1 MSKSLSK
8 LSGVLVFVIV
18 AAISTLGM
26 TEANAAPIDVR
37 YLQTC
42 LKEEGSSLDVLVLM
56 DSSASLRNSTR
67 EDPWYPKYEVGSDPE
82 KLRGKI
88 LKSSLRILRSLADES
103 DSDFRISLR
112 NFGNNS
118 DPKELQ
124 ELKSHWQEWSDKT
137 SDAELDKFVDHA
149 LYDDSSMTEWASGLA
164 SAKKLFKQRIG
175 EAELDEKK
183 SCSIMF
189 WITDGAPTDPTT
201 PICAEDSSASINW
214 FRENNVLVLGGLL
227 KPQEGKDR
235 IKASQFGPIV
245 RGEICG
251 RNEESWT
258 KGEVV
263 EANNIGDL
271 AWKFVGLIASIKNL
285 INLDSENSTFYVDPS
300 TSHIEISIRGD
311 QKNWQIKQP
320 DGKVICS
327 SSDPG
332 KRCEVQPGNEN
343 GITTIEIYPET
354 PVKSAGLWEIS
365 PKIED
370 DNIQVYGGLNSSS
383 EQTLAKQAKLQID
396 TRAEVV
402 AVDEGKEVSLK
413 ANIVNADGSPF
424 SMDGYK
430 SVTICAKV
438 DSDKSSNCKIGSTSA
453 LLTVSPATS
462 DKSVGFEAILVSAHD
477 DSREYRITASVKIKV
492 QESAFF
498 PSLSCGYEIESC
510 KLENI
515 PNKKKP
521 SVSFLKVLPANS
533 GSTTGAISI
542 VGLKVLSDS
551 VQDRGEE
558 HFNFSLENKNGEVID
573 LNSQSNSFSP
583 GDQLKLT
590 LTTDVAGDGE
600 VQGIIKYKSISEG
613 KELNRQL
620 MFTFEVKEASNE
632 FIRFALLLLAYLI
645 TIGLPYLF
653 LLWSARRAAVLMVS
667 DNEFAY
673 LEHPLTISENGKV
686 SSKASIVENSITT
699 ALDAPHEGLRFEA
712 VEPGARSISISGV
725 LVEVIPPKWN
735 PFVEPITRVYIEG
748 NHVMS
753 TYGGS
758 EFYDSQAIFSRTLTN
773 EALVYFPTE
782 SNLSPVSQEYSSPES
797 SSALFAPS
805 TSEVTE
811 AVLVKKSGEVLAT
824 AIYFVPR
831 YGNRAKSMNELNLKL
846 KDTLDGTNL
855 VEHISSLRQ
864 ISLETEL
871 LKIEELKKANLAKS
885 EKSPK
890 KASKETKVD
899 SGRASEEPAEPNS
912 FSYFEDHLDNSEK
925 NFFTDEGNDSDP
937 NSDKKFWD

>member
-1 MSKSLSK
+1 
-8 LSGVLVFVIV
+8 
-18 AAISTLGM
+18 
-26 TEANAAPIDVR
+26 
-37 YLQTC
+37 
-42 LKEEGSSLDVLVLM
+42 
-56 DSSASLRNSTR
+56 
-67 EDPWYPKYEVGSDPE
+67 
-82 KLRGKI
+82 
-88 LKSSLRILRSLADES
+88 
-103 DSDFRISLR
+103 
-112 NFGNNS
+112 
-118 DPKELQ
+118 
-124 ELKSHWQEWSDKT
+124 
-137 SDAELDKFVDHA
+137 
-149 LYDDSSMTEWASGLA
+149 
-164 SAKKLFKQRIG
+164 
-175 EAELDEKK
+175 
-183 SCSIMF
+183 
-189 WITDGAPTDPTT
+189 
-201 PICAEDSSASINW
+201 
-214 FRENNVLVLGGLL
+214 
-227 KPQEGKDR
+227 
-235 IKASQFGPIV
+235 
-245 RGEICG
+245 
-251 RNEESWT
+251 
-258 KGEVV
+258 
-263 EANNIGDL
+263 
-271 AWKFVGLIASIKNL
+271 
-285 INLDSENSTFYVDPS
+285 
-300 TSHIEISIRGD
+300 
-311 QKNWQIKQP
+311 
-320 DGKVICS
+320 
-327 SSDPG
+327 
-332 KRCEVQPGNEN
+332 
-343 GITTIEIYPET
+343 
-354 PVKSAGLWEIS
+354 
-365 PKIED
+365 
-370 DNIQVYGGLNSSS
+370 
-383 EQTLAKQAKLQID
+383 
-396 TRAEVV
+396 
-402 AVDEGKEVSLK
+402 
-413 ANIVNADGSPF
+413 
-424 SMDGYK
+424 
-430 SVTICAKV
+430 
-438 DSDKSSNCKIGSTSA
+438 
-453 LLTVSPATS
+453 
-462 DKSVGFEAILVSAHD
+462 
-477 DSREYRITASVKIKV
+477 
-492 QESAFF
+492 
-498 PSLSCGYEIESC
+498 
-510 KLENI
+510 
-515 PNKKKP
+515 
-521 SVSFLKVLPANS
+521 
-533 GSTTGAISI
+533 
-542 VGLKVLSDS
+542 
-551 VQDRGEE
+551 
-558 HFNFSLENKNGEVID
+558 
-573 LNSQSNSFSP
+573 
-583 GDQLKLT
+583 
-590 LTTDVAGDGE
+590 VAGDGE

-653 LLWSARRAAVLMVS
+653 LLWSARRTAVLMVS

>member
-1 MSKSLSK
+1 
-8 LSGVLVFVIV
+8 
-18 AAISTLGM
+18 
-26 TEANAAPIDVR
+26 
-37 YLQTC
+37 LQ
-42 LKEEGSSLDVLVLM
+42 
-56 DSSASLRNSTR
+56 
-67 EDPWYPKYEVGSDPE
+67 
-82 KLRGKI
+82 
-88 LKSSLRILRSLADES
+88 SLADES
-103 DSDFRISLR
+103 ERDFRISLR

-124 ELKSHWQEWSDKT
+124 ELKSHWKDWLPNPSADDLRE
-137 SDAELDKFVDHA
+137 FVNSA
-149 LYDDSSMTEWASGLA
+149 LYDDSTMTEWTSGLA
-164 SAKKLFKQRIG
+164 SAKTHFKQRIG
-175 EAELDEKK
+175 EAELNQTK

-189 WITDGAPTDPTT
+189 WITDGAPTDSTK
-201 PICAEDSSASINW
+201 PICTDNSNASINW
-214 FRENNVLVLGGLL
+214 FRENNILVLGGLL
-227 KPQEGKDR
+227 KPQEGEDR
-235 IKASQFGPIV
+235 INASKFGPIV
-245 RGEICG
+245 RGENCG
-251 RNEESWT
+251 INEEGWT

-285 INLDSENSTFYVDPS
+285 INLNSENSTFYVDPS

-320 DGKVICS
+320 DGKLICS
-327 SSDPG
+327 SSDLG
-332 KRCEVQPGNEN
+332 DRCEVPPSNET
-343 GITTIEIYPET
+343 GITTIEVYPET
-354 PVKSAGLWEIS
+354 PRTVGGIWEIS
-365 PKIED
+365 PKITE
-370 DNIQVYGGLNSSS
+370 DNIQVYGGLNSSGDKPRD
-383 EQTLAKQAKLQID
+383 KQAKLHID
-396 TRAEVV
+396 TKEEVV
-402 AVDEGKEVSLK
+402 QVDEGKEVSLK

-424 SMDGYK
+424 SMEGYK

-438 DSDKSSNCKIGSTSA
+438 DSDKTSNCKIGSTSA

-477 DSREYRITASVKIKV
+477 SIRKYRITASVKIKV

-498 PSLSCGYEIESC
+498 PSLSCGDKSESC
-510 KLENI
+510 MLTNV

-521 SVSFLKVLPANS
+521 SVSYLKVLPANS
-533 GSTTGAISI
+533 GSTSGTVSI
-542 VGLKVLSDS
+542 VGFKVLSDE
-551 VQDRGEE
+551 VEERGEG
-558 HFNFSLENKNGEVID
+558 HFNFRLENTNGEVID
-573 LNSQSNSFSP
+573 LNSPSNNFSP
-583 GDQLKLT
+583 GEQLKLT
-590 LTTDVAGDGE
+590 LTTDVAGEGE
-600 VQGIIKYKSISEG
+600 VRGIIKYKSVAEG

-620 MFTFEVKEASNE
+620 TFAFEVKEASNDL
-632 FIRFALLLLAYLI
+632 IRIALLILAYLI

-653 LLWSARRAAVLMVS
+653 LLWSARRAAVLTVS

-673 LEHPLTISENGKV
+673 LEQPVIISEFGRV
-686 SSKASIVENSITT
+686 SSKASIVENSINA
-699 ALDAPHEGLRFEA
+699 ALDASHEGLKFET
-712 VEPGARSISISGV
+712 VEAGARSISIGGV

-735 PFVEPITRVYIEG
+735 PFVEPVTRVYIEG

-758 EFYDSQAIFSRTLTN
+758 EFYEDQAIFSRTLTN
-773 EALVYFPTE
+773 DALIYFPTE
-782 SNLSPVSQEYSSPES
+782 SNLSPVSQENDSSLDS
-797 SSALFAPS
+797 SSEALFAPS
-805 TSEVTE
+805 TSDVTE
-811 AVLVKKSGEVLAT
+811 AGLVKKSGEVLAT

-864 ISLETEL
+864 ISLDTEL

-890 KASKETKVD
+890 KASKEAKVD
-899 SGRASEEPAEPNS
+899 SGQASEEPAEPNS